1 MRRGCAPP
9 GRMRDGVPLMFAL
22 VVRRLISL
30 IPILL
35 IVSFIVFML
44 TELVPGDAA
53 TTIAGGA
60 DATPERV
67 EEVRRQLGLDRPV
80 FERYG
85 DWLADAVRLD
95 FGSSLL
101 NQQGPTIS
109 EEIADRIPVTFSIAI
124 AGLLVSMLIGI
135 PLGILSGL
143 RPGAAID
150 RASVT
155 GTSLGLAIPSF
166 VLALFLINAFAIERD
181 WFPALGYTPFDEDPW
196 EWLRSI
202 TLPALAIGLF
212 SGASVARQVRAAII
226 DALQSNYVRTALSVG
241 MPTRTTV
248 VKYAFKN
255 AAIPAVTVL
264 GLQLSA
270 LLGGV
275 VIIEQIFS
283 IPGIGQYLLG
293 AIVSADIPAIQGCVL
308 VLAVIAI
315 AMSLIVDILYAL
327 LNPKIRVAA

>member
-1 MRRGCAPP
+1 
-9 GRMRDGVPLMFAL
+9 MRDRVPVMFAL
-22 VVRRLISL
+22 IVRRLLAL

-35 IVSFIVFML
+35 IVSFVVFML

-53 TTIAGGA
+53 TAIAGGA

-80 FERYG
+80 LERYG

-95 FGSSLL
+95 FGTSLL
-101 NQQGPTIS
+101 NQTGPTIA
-109 EEIADRIPVTFSIAI
+109 EEIRDRLPVSFSIAI
-124 AGLLVSMLIGI
+124 AGLFVSVLIGI

-143 RPGAAID
+143 RPGAAAD
-150 RASVT
+150 RASVS
-155 GTSLGLAIPSF
+155 GTSLALAIPSF
-166 VLALFLINAFAIERD
+166 VLALFLINTFAIDRD
-181 WFPALGYTPFDEDPW
+181 WFPALGYTPFEENPW

-202 TLPALAIGLF
+202 TLPAIAIGLF
-212 SGASVARQVRAAII
+212 SAASVARQVRAAII

-264 GLQLSA
+264 GLQFSA

-275 VIIEQIFS
+275 VIIERIFS
-283 IPGIGQYLLG
+283 IPGLG
-293 AIVSADIPAIQGCVL
+293 SYMLRALSAPDVPVIQAVTL
-308 VLAVIAI
+308 TFVIIHVVVNLAV
-315 AMSLIVDILYAL
+315 DISYGF
-327 LNPKIRVAA
+327 LNPRVRVS

>member
-1 MRRGCAPP
+1 
-9 GRMRDGVPLMFAL
+9 MRDGVRLMFAL

-67 EEVRRQLGLDRPV
+67 AEVRRELGLDRPV
-80 FERYG
+80 LERYG
-85 DWLADAVRLD
+85 DWLADAIRLD
-95 FGSSLL
+95 FGHSLL
-101 NQQGPTIS
+101 NQTGPSIS
-109 EEIADRIPVTFSIAI
+109 EEIRERIPVTFSIAL
-124 AGLLVSMLIGI
+124 AGLLVSMIIGI

-143 RPGAAID
+143 RPGAVVD

-166 VLALFLINAFAIERD
+166 VLALFLINAFAIDRD
-181 WFPALGYTPFDEDPW
+181 WFPALGYTPFEENPW

-202 TLPALAIGLF
+202 TLPALAIGVF
-212 SGASVARQVRAAII
+212 AGASVARQVRAAII

-241 MPTRTTV
+241 MSTRKTV

-264 GLQLSA
+264 GLQLSG

-283 IPGIGQYLLG
+283 IPGLG
-293 AIVSADIPAIQGCVL
+293 TYMLRALSAPDVPVIQAVTITFVIIHVL
-308 VLAVIAI
+308 MNLV
-315 AMSLIVDILYAL
+315 VDISYGY
-327 LNPKIRVAA
+327 LNPRVRVS